1 MTRARPQCFRNKR
14 GCIRNS
20 SLPFE
25 IGKSARRIQN
35 LRLHSHMAKS
45 RLLDI
50 LKVFSRLH
58 LSPDARRVT
67 THRARTPPD
76 RGTPRHASFP
86 PLARRSANALALVTR
101 LRARSRL
108 RARLGLPKS
117 RIGQVE
123 KKREAHTS
131 PRLRRSDDRLVFPG
145 GRPACRVRGV
155 ACPRQRARSRLQ
167 APRGAP
173 RPPPPRA
180 DFGSRRV
187 LG

>member
-1 MTRARPQCFRNKR
+1 
-14 GCIRNS
+14 
-20 SLPFE
+20 
-25 IGKSARRIQN
+25 
-35 LRLHSHMAKS
+35 MAKS

-155 ACPRQRARSRLQ
+155 ACPRQRARERAAAAAAPAAGSCHVYGCRHRKQ
-167 APRGAP
+167 AAGK
-173 RPPPPRA
+173 A
-180 DFGSRRV
+180 DHWCTFMHACMHV
-187 LG
+187 P